1 MDTTHDVLDGAGE
14 ASARGRETSA
24 SEGSSRLDR
33 ELLELLNELRVALPG
48 VQILFAFLLT
58 VPFSAR
64 YGFLSLF
71 QRDVYYVTLV
81 ATALSTA
88 CLIAPSAA
96 HRLRF
101 HQGERAWVIES
112 ANHLTIAGLALLAV
126 AMGGAVLMIT
136 DILFD
141 GARVW
146 VYSGTISL
154 ATVSLWFIRPLLRHM
169 RGKSSGP

>member
-1 MDTTHDVLDGAGE
+1 MSEEGQVRHVEQGPDDR
-14 ASARGRETSA
+14 SRE
-24 SEGSSRLDR
+24 ERKRDR
-33 ELLELLNELRVALPG
+33 QMIELLNELRVALPG

-58 VPFSAR
+58 VPFSMR
-64 YGFLSLF
+64 FGDLTLF
-71 QRDVYYVTLV
+71 QRDVYYLTLI

-101 HQGERAWVIES
+101 HQGEREWIVES
-112 ANHLTIAGLALLAV
+112 ANVMMIAGLAFLALALGGCVLL
-126 AMGGAVLMIT
+126 IT
-136 DILFD
+136 DLMFD

-146 VYSGTISL
+146 IYTCAL
-154 ATVSLWFIRPLLRHM
+154 ALVIVVLWFVRPLLRHA